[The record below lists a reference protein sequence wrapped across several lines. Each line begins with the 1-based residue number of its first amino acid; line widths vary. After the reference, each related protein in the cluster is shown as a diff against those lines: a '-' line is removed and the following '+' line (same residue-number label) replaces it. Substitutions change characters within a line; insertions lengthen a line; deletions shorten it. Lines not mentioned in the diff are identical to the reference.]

1 MTPASRVGSALLA
14 ASLLSGAAWAQDLRD
29 PTQPPAAAL
38 QPQAAG
44 TGGNSGNSGGGDHA
58 MSLIVRDGKPYLV
71 VGTRLYAQGQSFG
84 KTQVVRIT
92 ETEVTLREDGQT
104 RVLRPF
110 EGIQRHA
117 VAVTPACTASAPKP
131 RRGRKGGADVVCG
144 NTKP

>member
-1 MTPASRVGSALLA
+1 MRRCGFQARRALAALALCGLAGSAL
-14 ASLLSGAAWAQDLRD
+14 AQNGRD

-38 QPQAAG
+38 TPEAGAAG
-44 TGGNSGNSGGGDHA
+44 SGASSGKS

-84 KTQVVRIT
+84 KTHIVRIT

-104 RVLRPF
+104 LVLHPF
-110 EGIQRHA
+110 EGIQRRA
-117 VAVTPACTASAPKP
+117 VALAPACTSSAPKQ
-131 RRGRKGGADVVCG
+131 RAAKKGGADVACS